1 MKEALSV
8 KSIICCD
15 RQSSQC
21 RMGN

>member
-1 MKEALSV
+1 MKEALSE